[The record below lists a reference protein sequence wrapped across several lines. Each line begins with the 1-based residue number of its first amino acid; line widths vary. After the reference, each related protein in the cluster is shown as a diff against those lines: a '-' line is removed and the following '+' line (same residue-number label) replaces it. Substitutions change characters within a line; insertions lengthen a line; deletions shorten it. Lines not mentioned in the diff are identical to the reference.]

1 MKFLSVVFL
10 ASKKIIRDIWIVS
23 EDGIVVFSRVYKKAL
38 DEQLFGALLTAL
50 NSFAEEIA
58 QQGLSNFEMSNIRFT
73 ILKKS
78 QFIFIANSD
87 KKVKSKKVLQ
97 ELKNIII
104 KFFNVYSKEIIDN
117 WDNDISVFSNFD
129 KQIEDSLEDSIK
141 KMEEAFW

>member
-1 MKFLSVVFL
+1 M

-58 QQGLSNFEMSNIRFT
+58 QQGVSNFEMSNIRFT

-78 QFIFIANSD
+78 HFIFIANSD

-97 ELKNIII
+97 ELKNIIT